1 MFLIPSL
8 LASIYFTSLIWKFVQ
23 KVVLICSMCLF
34 SFSKSNLWKAARSL
48 FSHVKRRLKNF
59 CLKIKE
65 APFTSNF
72 ILGWRS
78 SVEPNTSRIQCGVLQ
93 PRDSKGFFINRI
105 IILLENDFFFA
116 KPNTLKASLLSL
128 SSQVCTTNVILLFSY
143 QSNTRRRPS
152 LLQRCAIV
160 FS

>member
-8 LASIYFTSLIWKFVQ
+8 LASIYFPSLIRKFVK
-23 KVVLICSMCLF
+23 KVVLICRMCLF

-128 SSQVCTTNVILLFSY
+128 SSQVVLCAQRTSYYFSHISQTPDDDPACY
-143 QSNTRRRPS
+143 KDV
-152 LLQRCAIV
+152 L
-160 FS
+160 